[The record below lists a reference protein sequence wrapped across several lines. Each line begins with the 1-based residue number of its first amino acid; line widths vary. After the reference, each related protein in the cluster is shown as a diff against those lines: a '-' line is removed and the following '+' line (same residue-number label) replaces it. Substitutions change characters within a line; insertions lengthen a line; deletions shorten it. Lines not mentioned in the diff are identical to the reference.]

1 MISLYHESHKTYELN
16 GVTELVKPELRPMI
30 GFKGYGVSSD
40 GKIWS
45 YKRKRW
51 LKLSHNGK
59 GYIKV
64 QMWYRSRNHNKRVH
78 RLVAENFIANPEN
91 KPYVNHINNIRDDNR
106 VENLEWLTI
115 KENIAHK
122 YKNNETPNKYLKQA
136 DY

>member
-16 GVTELVKPELRPMI
+16 GVTELVK
-30 GFKGYGVSSD
+30 
-40 GKIWS
+40 
-45 YKRKRW
+45 
-51 LKLSHNGK
+51 
-59 GYIKV
+59 
-64 QMWYRSRNHNKRVH
+64 
-78 RLVAENFIANPEN
+78 PEN

-122 YKNNETPNKYLKQA
+122 YKNNETPNKYLKRA